1 MEGPKESQMTET
13 VEAPERR
20 RRPWEG
26 VGTHLAK
33 KMTAKQAIVAGGL
46 DWDVAVEPAYRKS
59 HSGRMQEVDGQFWVV
74 NQDDEQVLGKVTDR
88 YVPFQNREA
97 FEFADNLV
105 DSGDGKYTQ
114 VGPLRKNKV
123 IFLVMEVPKEIV
135 IADCDPHDLHIIFTT
150 SHDGSKAIGAY
161 VALTKL
167 SCTNQLTFF
176 RRNAP
181 HSWSIPHVADVK
193 GKIAEARQSLAMSFA
208 YADEF
213 AAVGTALA
221 GHKVTGQKFHSIL
234 EDVLPKRP
242 KTDEVIQS
250 IEDLY
255 RSSNTNGF
263 GGTAW
268 GALNAVTEYFDHKR
282 DTRSNESIFF
292 GAVSGDPARIRNGVA
307 QRLVA
312 LM

>member
-1 MEGPKESQMTET
+1 MTET
-13 VEAPERR
+13 VAVPEQR

-26 VGTHLAK
+26 VGLHLDK
-33 KMTAKQAIVAGGL
+33 QMTAKEAVVAGGL
-46 DWDVAVEPAYRKS
+46 DWDVAVEPAYRKA
-59 HSGRMQEVDGQFWVV
+59 HSGKMHEVDGQFWVV
-74 NQDDEQVLGKVTDR
+74 KQDDEYVLGKVTDR

-105 DSGDGKYTQ
+105 DSGDGKYVQ
-114 VGPLRKNKV
+114 VGPLRKNRV
-123 IFLVMEVPKEIV
+123 IFLVMQVPKDIV
-135 IADCDPHDLHIIFTT
+135 IADVDQHDLHIIFTT
-150 SHDGSKAIGAY
+150 SHDGSKAIGAF
-161 VALTKL
+161 VAMTKL

-176 RRNAP
+176 RRTAP

-193 GKIAEARQSLAMSFA
+193 GKVAAARDSLAMSFA

-213 AAVGTALA
+213 AEIGTKLA
-221 GHKVTGQKFHSIL
+221 GTKLRNQRLHNIL
-234 EDVLPKRP
+234 EDSLPRRP
-242 KTDEVIQS
+242 KTEEVIQS

-255 RSSNTNGF
+255 RNSNTNGF

-282 DTRSNESIFF
+282 DTRSNESVFF
-292 GAVSGDPARIRNGVA
+292 GAVAGDPARIRNAVA
-307 QRLVA
+307 QKLVA